1 MTANE
6 LYFVDLVEFTQPN
19 GSSEEYFFIVA
30 DSKRKEDVGSLLHI
44 AGTRHPPA
52 LSQHYRKFLSSPP
65 KYLQKSR
72 VSRVREVRDRL
83 CQYCQLC
90 SPVRDA
96 AKHKNRQGHLS
107 SLEEGYGP
115 GGDTQ
120 TCLDYMKQEN
130 GPVLREFPPGFHDH
144 CVLIS
149 PSIVKSAGP
158 TYKKKKACGYLNAFI
173 FA

>member
-44 AGTRHPPA
+44 VGSGTPQLYLNITENFCPA
-52 LSQHYRKFLSSPP
+52 RQNTY
-65 KYLQKSR
+65 KSR
-72 VSRVREVRDRL
+72 VCLGYVRSVTDFVNIVNFAPL
-83 CQYCQLC
+83 CVTLQNT
-90 SPVRDA
+90 
-96 AKHKNRQGHLS
+96 KNRQGHLS

-130 GPVLREFPPGFHDH
+130 GPVLREIPPDFTT
-144 CVLIS
+144 I
-149 PSIVKSAGP
+149 
-158 TYKKKKACGYLNAFI
+158 AF
-173 FA
+173 